1 MDKKAL
7 WEAILLDVAPVIGK
21 GQILVMFKDS
31 VILEV
36 ENGSIKIGLPSF
48 MVLSFVKERFEI
60 KILESA
66 RKIFPETK
74 EVLYEVKGS
83 LVEEQNPNKIDLK
96 LFSQLGDKKLVR
108 KVPNKQEV
116 VMEEGMRSK
125 MFNPRYTL
133 QNFFPGNE
141 NRLAYAA
148 CMAVAAK
155 PGNIYNPLY
164 LYGGVGLGKT
174 HMLQGIGIE
183 ISKNY
188 PGKNVVYMTS
198 ERFINEIVDAI
209 GHKHTKSFKERYRK
223 VDCLI
228 VDDIQFFGN
237 KTTSMQEFFHTFN
250 ELYDAGKQIILSS
263 DRSPAELD
271 GLDSRLTTR
280 FSMGMVIEVLMP
292 DFETRL
298 AILNSKCQELEVL
311 IDREVLEFI
320 AYNVTSSIREMEGIL
335 VKAVAESQLTHT
347 NPTIRSVA
355 DSIRRIN
362 SSFNISA
369 YGADI
374 SRRVSVR
381 TPDDVIDVVAN
392 YYKLPKSELI
402 SELRKKEVM
411 VPRQVCMYLIR
422 EALSQ
427 SYETIGERFSGR
439 NHTTVLHS
447 YNKIVA
453 EIREN
458 SKITRDVNALKREIG
473 M

>member
-7 WEAILLDVAPVIGK
+7 WEAILLDIAPVIGK

-36 ENGSIKIGLPSF
+36 ENGSIKVGLPSL
-48 MVLSFVKERFEI
+48 MVLNFVKQRFEI

-66 RKIFPETK
+66 RRIFPETK

-83 LVEEQNPNKIDLK
+83 LVEEENPNKIDLK
-96 LFSQLGDKKLVR
+96 LFSQLGDKKMVR

-116 VMEEGMRSK
+116 LMEDGMRSK
-125 MFNPRYTL
+125 MFNPKYTL
-133 QNFFPGNE
+133 QSFLPGNE
-141 NRLAYAA
+141 NRLAHAA
-148 CMAVAAK
+148 CLAVAAK

-164 LYGGVGLGKT
+164 LYGGVGMGKT
-174 HMLQGIGIE
+174 HLLQGTGID
-183 ISKNY
+183 IVKNH

-198 ERFINEIVDAI
+198 EKFTNEIVEAI
-209 GHKHTKSFKERYRK
+209 GQRHTKSFKDRYRK

-228 VDDIQFFGN
+228 VDDIQFLGN
-237 KTTSMQEFFHTFN
+237 KTSSMQEFFHTFN

-271 GLDSRLTTR
+271 GIDKRLTTR
-280 FSMGMVIEVLMP
+280 FSMGMVIEIQLP

-298 AILNSKCQELEVL
+298 AILNAKCQELEVL

-320 AYNVTSSIREMEGIL
+320 AFNVTSSIREMEGIL
-335 VKAVAESQLTHT
+335 VKAVGEAQLTQT

-362 SSFNISA
+362 GNFNINPA
-369 YGADI
+369 GVDI
-374 SRRVSVR
+374 SRRISVR
-381 TPDDVIDVVAN
+381 TPEDVIDVVAN
-392 YYKLPKSELI
+392 YYKLPKSEII

-439 NHTTVLHS
+439 NHTTVLHA

-453 EIREN
+453 EMRED
-458 SKITRDVNALKREIG
+458 SKIMRDVNALKREIG